1 MNMPVLKKYF
11 VVLFLFFVS
20 ALVANDI
27 PWNGKW
33 HASWREGY
41 FVLDIEQHGNEVN
54 GTFEPS
60 HGILKGKVEN
70 NILIAK
76 TMTENNKSN
85 ILTLTIGESKNVFFG
100 HEKNGVWL
108 AGIRVEEDEAFN
120 TLSVNRTNT
129 REALY
134 SFLALGNSVRSGNH
148 EALQKAIEVLEFTQ
162 EQQKLLHSNRM
173 EVIRTFFQILDECI
187 VKKRIFAKTGEKEK
201 EVVWLEQTG
210 TDVRIPLYF
219 VQDENTT
226 LWKLKVPELL
236 TLKKQLKSLLEA
248 REKYEVDPKDNLELK
263 HPRATMRTLFE
274 QYDRWESGGKKYVIS
289 TMNLSEIDPAIHEW
303 QAPLLAY
310 YLKSVL
316 DRISYVIYQEIPN
329 DPKSKKPYVH
339 FHHPVGSIVIEP
351 YVVEGNKTIWQFTPQ
366 TLASLDELYYEM
378 GHVKSHTSTKEL
390 AENNLYF
397 ALKRVAKNI
406 SPLLI
411 KKIYYTETWQVL
423 MLVFIVIFALFVC
436 LFMKYAVFYLFK
448 QYPLTKRWTEER
460 ITLQY
465 LRPMQIVMF
474 GILFVYGAHQL
485 GLSNSLFSI
494 IKAFSQFLTVMG
506 STWIIYNLISIIF
519 TVLEIHARKTSTDV
533 DEIIISL
540 AGSILRVAVITT
552 AIFLVAEIF
561 SIPYQT
567 VLAGLGIGG
576 LAFAIAARDTIANF
590 FGSAIIVADRPF
602 KTGDR
607 IKIGSNIGDIINV
620 GIRSTKIRTTSDT
633 LLTVP
638 NHNITSEMI
647 DNYSARE
654 AMRVDTEFFL
664 SLNTPKSLLDD
675 IDKEITAFLKEN
687 QNVDS
692 HKIILTG
699 VNDYTKRGISFGVS
713 FFMKAFT
720 EVQYSELRH
729 RLITE
734 IADIIKKHDIELI
747 MVRQDQCDTE

>member
-20 ALVANDI
+20 TLMANDT
-27 PWNGKW
+27 PWTGKW
-33 HASWREGY
+33 HVSWEEGT
-41 FVLDIEQHGNEVN
+41 FVLDLEQHGNDVN

-60 HGILKGKVEN
+60 HGKMQGKVEDN
-70 NILIAK
+70 TLHAK
-76 TMTENNKSN
+76 GSTENNRSN
-85 ILTLTIGESKNVFFG
+85 MVSFTMGDSENTFFG
-100 HEKNGVWL
+100 NEKNGFWY
-108 AGIRVEEDEAFN
+108 AGIRVEEDKKFN
-120 TLSVNRTNT
+120 AHRVDRTT
-129 REALY
+129 PGDVLF
-134 SFLALGNSVRSGNH
+134 SFLALGNSARSGNH
-148 EALQKAIEVLEFTQ
+148 DSLQKAIELLALPQ
-162 EQQKLLHSNRM
+162 ELHNLDHSNRI
-173 EVIRTFFQILDECI
+173 EVIRTYFQILDECI
-187 VKKRIFAKTGEKEK
+187 VNKRILFNTGGKEK
-201 EVVWLEQTG
+201 ETLWLEQVG
-210 TDVRIPLYF
+210 SDVRIPLYF
-219 VQDENTT
+219 VQDEKTS
-226 LWKLKVPELL
+226 LWKIKVPELL

-329 DPKSKKPYVH
+329 DPKSKKAYVH
-339 FHHPVGSIVIEP
+339 FNHPVGSIVIEP
-351 YVVEGNKTIWQFTPQ
+351 YVVEGKTIWQFTPQ
-366 TLASLDELYYEM
+366 TLASLDELYHEM
-378 GHVKSHTSTKEL
+378 DNVKSHTLTKVL
-390 AENNLYF
+390 SENNLYF

-411 KKIYYTETWQVL
+411 KKIYYTEAWQVL
-423 MLVFIVIFALFVC
+423 MLVLIVLFALYVC
-436 LFMKYAVFYLFK
+436 LLMKHVVFYLFRR
-448 QYPLTKRWTEER
+448 YTLTKRWTEEK
-460 ITLQY
+460 ITLRY

-474 GILFVYGAHQL
+474 AMLFLYGAHQL

-494 IKAFSQFLTVMG
+494 IKAFSQLLIVVG
-506 STWIIYNLISIIF
+506 STWVIYNLISILF
-519 TVLEIHARKTSTDV
+519 TVMQIHARKTSTDV

-540 AGSILRVAVITT
+540 AGSMLRVTVITA
-552 AIFLVAEIF
+552 AIFIVAEIF
-561 SIPYQT
+561 NIPYQT

-576 LAFAIAARDTIANF
+576 LAFAIAAKDTIANF

-607 IKIGSNIGDIINV
+607 IKIGSNIGEIINV
-620 GIRSTKIRTTSDT
+620 GIRSTKIRTITDT
-633 LLTVP
+633 ILTVP
-638 NHNITSEMI
+638 NQHITSEMI

-654 AMRVDTEFFL
+654 AMRVDTEFFF
-664 SLNTPKSLLDD
+664 SLNTPKALLDD
-675 IDKEITAFLKEN
+675 IDQEITDFLKEN

-713 FFMKAFT
+713 FFVKAST
-720 EVQYSELRH
+720 EIQYSEFRH
-729 RLITE
+729 SLITE

-747 MVRQDQCDTE
+747 MVRQDQSDTE